1 LCFSLNELQTRC
13 QTPPIT
19 ETKNIELN
27 INNKQRITVNT
38 CVLCLHSDYFK
49 SLFNGPFFER
59 NQTVISIHLPET
71 ISIESF
77 IYLINLLID
86 NNDEKI
92 ELNHIENLF
101 HLCDKYLFDYLS
113 YRLVY
118 YLLKQFQNGIT
129 INIID
134 IISKPNLISSLIR
147 AFFSHL
153 LTSNT
158 NISIETFS
166 KLMNNYSDELRT
178 LICSFL
184 QHKCWFHDEYS
195 PFLS

>member
-1 LCFSLNELQTRC
+1 MFFSLNELQTRC

-113 YRLVY
+113 YRLVH
-118 YLLKQFQNGIT
+118 YLLRQFQNGIT
-129 INIID
+129 IDIID
-134 IISKPNLISSLIR
+134 IVSKPNLISSLIR

-153 LTSNT
+153 LTNNK
-158 NISIETFS
+158 NISIEIFS
-166 KLMNNYSDELRT
+166 KLMKNYSDELRT
-178 LICSFL
+178 LIYSFL
-184 QHKCWFHDEYS
+184 EHKCWFHDEYS

>member
-1 LCFSLNELQTRC
+1 LFFSLNELQTRC

-113 YRLVY
+113 YRLVH
-118 YLLKQFQNGIT
+118 YLLRQFQNGIT
-129 INIID
+129 IDIID
-134 IISKPNLISSLIR
+134 IVSKPNLISSLIR

-153 LTSNT
+153 LTNNK
-158 NISIETFS
+158 NISIEIFS
-166 KLMNNYSDELRT
+166 KLMKNYSDELRT
-178 LICSFL
+178 LIYSFL
-184 QHKCWFHDEYS
+184 EHKCWFHDEYS